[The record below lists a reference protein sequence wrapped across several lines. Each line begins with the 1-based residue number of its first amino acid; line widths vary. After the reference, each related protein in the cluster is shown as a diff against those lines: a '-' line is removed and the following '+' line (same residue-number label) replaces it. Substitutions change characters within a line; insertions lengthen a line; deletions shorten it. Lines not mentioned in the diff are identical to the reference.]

1 MSKIILIYII
11 IQLITTAYGLAV
23 LESVKP
29 LVENKLRDKGYIQK
43 NNNSLYKFNN
53 TTSDILKG
61 FIPFYY
67 FTKALK
73 VVINKEK
80 VDDLVLEEI
89 KSGKYITREEEQIE
103 EELKVLEDTKKSDIS
118 INKEANIVFEK
129 PEKYK
134 AKKNDISLYDTYET
148 PIEYITRETKKED
161 NLELSPFVDNNI
173 KHEEVIIKNEVTKA
187 DIAKAISE
195 LNVQELEML
204 QNKLVELTNIKRK
217 DLSLKLEKD
226 VA

>member
-1 MSKIILIYII
+1 MDKVIIVYII

-29 LVENKLRDKGYIQK
+29 IVANKLRDKGYIQK
-43 NNNSLYKFNN
+43 NNNSLYNFND
-53 TTSDILKG
+53 TITDVLKG

-67 FTKALK
+67 FSKAISIVSNK
-73 VVINKEK
+73 SNINR
-80 VDDLVLEEI
+80 LVEDEI
-89 KSGKYITREEEQIE
+89 KSGRYINKDEIVENTIVEEPS
-103 EELKVLEDTKKSDIS
+103 KNDIS
-118 INKEANIVFEK
+118 LNTESEIVFEK

-148 PIEYITRETKKED
+148 PIEYITRETSKDEE
-161 NLELSPFVDNNI
+161 LELSPFLNDDNTI
-173 KHEEVIIKNEVTKA
+173 EQVIVKNEVTKE

-195 LNVQELEML
+195 LNVNELELL
-204 QNKLVELTNIKRK
+204 QNKLVELKNLKIQNK
-217 DLSLKLEKD
+217 SLKLEKD

>member
-1 MSKIILIYII
+1 MDKVILVYII

-29 LVENKLRDKGYIQK
+29 IVANKLRDKGYVQK
-43 NNNSLYKFNN
+43 NNNSLYKFN
-53 TTSDILKG
+53 TTASDILNG

-67 FTKALK
+67 FAKALS
-73 VVINKEK
+73 VVSNKKNINKL
-80 VDDLVLEEI
+80 VDEEI
-89 KSGKYITREEEQIE
+89 KSGRYINKDELVETDNIVIE
-103 EELKVLEDTKKSDIS
+103 ETKSDILV
-118 INKEANIVFEK
+118 NPETEIVFEK

-148 PIEYITRETKKED
+148 PVEYITRETEKED
-161 NLELSPFVDNNI
+161 DLELSPFLNEDN
-173 KHEEVIIKNEVTKA
+173 KVETVIVKDEVTKE

-195 LNVQELEML
+195 LSVSELEML
-204 QNKLVELTNIKRK
+204 QNKLIELSNLKKK
-217 DLSLKLEKD
+217 DLMLKLEKD

>member
-1 MSKIILIYII
+1 MDKVIIVYII

-29 LVENKLRDKGYIQK
+29 IVANKLRDKGYIQK
-43 NNNSLYKFNN
+43 NNNSLYNFND
-53 TTSDILKG
+53 TITDVLKG

-67 FTKALK
+67 FSKAISIVSNK
-73 VVINKEK
+73 SNINR
-80 VDDLVLEEI
+80 LVEDEI
-89 KSGKYITREEEQIE
+89 KSGRYINKDEIVENTIVEEPS
-103 EELKVLEDTKKSDIS
+103 KNDIS
-118 INKEANIVFEK
+118 LNTESEIVFEK

-148 PIEYITRETKKED
+148 PIEYITRETSKDEE
-161 NLELSPFVDNNI
+161 LELSPFLNDDKTI
-173 KHEEVIIKNEVTKA
+173 EQVIVKNEVTKE

-195 LNVQELEML
+195 LNVNELELL
-204 QNKLVELTNIKRK
+204 QNKLVELKNLKIQNK
-217 DLSLKLEKD
+217 SLKLEKD